1 MESGLKRRLGSWLN
15 GLNGLRLPGT
25 LHLHARATAWVSQS
39 VRNKLLAMA
48 LGPLVVVFPLL
59 VVALTLW
66 GNATYD
72 RLLITKVRSDLAVAH
87 GYFDRVLNDVG
98 LGTQAVGGSHRLLS
112 TLADRAAPFFWTSW
126 PSCHCGCKPP
136 CCAPSTR

>member
-15 GLNGLRLPGT
+15 GLNRLRWPGT

-59 VVALTLW
+59 VVALTL
-66 GNATYD
+66 
-72 RLLITKVRSDLAVAH
+72 
-87 GYFDRVLNDVG
+87 
-98 LGTQAVGGSHRLLS
+98 
-112 TLADRAAPFFWTSW
+112 
-126 PSCHCGCKPP
+126 
-136 CCAPSTR
+136 